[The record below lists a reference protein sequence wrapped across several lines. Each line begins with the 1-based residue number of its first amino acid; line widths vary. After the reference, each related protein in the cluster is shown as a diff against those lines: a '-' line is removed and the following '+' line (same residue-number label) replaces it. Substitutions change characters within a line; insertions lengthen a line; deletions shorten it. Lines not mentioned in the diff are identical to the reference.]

1 MDVFP
6 CPSLG
11 EMGRSVSILSGSC
24 WAILNH
30 PIAVVSPITLF
41 FLYSDL
47 ADAQRALPFDTH
59 EPHDYVSLCPQVFG
73 VAQSRVFLPGVYDR
87 AVHGAGVAPMMADA
101 YCWNRVIPFL

>member
-24 WAILNH
+24 CNPEPHYCNGLSH
-30 PIAVVSPITLF
+30 YPL

-59 EPHDYVSLCPQVFG
+59 ELHDYVSLCPQVFG
-73 VAQSRVFLPGVYDR
+73 VAQSRVSLPGVYDR